1 MRVLTLCA
9 CLMAAL
15 FLTVAVP
22 LAADAAL
29 SERVTARVGPEA
41 VFLRFGESVALSAR
55 HGRIGDANFRAAWEA
70 VTRKAFAARG
80 LDGLLAERLESELDD
95 EELAAIDSFFSSELG
110 QRIGALEAAVQH
122 VPADAQIAVIAKGQA
137 LLLKASPARQRQ
149 LQQVFALGSADV
161 TFAMLRESL
170 RGLAL
175 GLHLA
180 RGGDLTVPWEEIDA
194 AVAAELFGME
204 ASLKD
209 ASLGTLAYALEPLTD
224 DELAAYLSFLSAPG
238 TQKFQAL
245 TALTIGRAIQET
257 MGRLG
262 TAVADRLS
270 AVAI

>member
-9 CLMAAL
+9 CLVAAL
-15 FLTVAVP
+15 FLTIAVP
-22 LAADAAL
+22 QAADAGL
-29 SERVTARVGPEA
+29 SERVTARVGPDA
-41 VFLRFGESVALSAR
+41 VYLRFGESVALSAR
-55 HGRIGDANFRAAWEA
+55 QGGIGDANFRAAWEA

-80 LDGLLAERLESELDD
+80 LDAALAEQLEHELGA
-95 EELAAIDSFFSSELG
+95 EELAAIDSFFTSELG

-122 VPADAQIAVIAKGQA
+122 VPADAQIAVIARGQA
-137 LLLKASPARQRQ
+137 LLLRASPARQQQ
-149 LQQVFALGSADV
+149 LQQVFALGSAEV

-180 RGGDLTVPWEEIDA
+180 RSGDLVVPWEEIDA
-194 AVAAELFGME
+194 VVTAELSGME

-224 DELAAYLSFLSAPG
+224 EELAAYLSFLSAPG